1 VDKSNWDKL
10 NAMHA
15 KDAQLDNHSLTEDA
29 KHQDQYANAI
39 KNTTKLPTLVLTA
52 MPVNFQETVP
62 TDNKT

>member
-29 KHQDQYANAI
+29 NSQDHNAHAT
-39 KNTTKLPTLVLTA
+39 KNTTKATTLV
-52 MPVNFQETVP
+52 
-62 TDNKT
+62 